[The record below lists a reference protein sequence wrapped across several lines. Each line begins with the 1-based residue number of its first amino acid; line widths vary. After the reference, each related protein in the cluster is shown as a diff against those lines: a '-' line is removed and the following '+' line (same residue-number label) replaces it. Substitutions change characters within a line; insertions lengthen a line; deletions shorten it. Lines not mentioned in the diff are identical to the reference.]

1 MKGIKSLK
9 RLMLRIVLLLITV
22 VLLSYIS
29 RTPLASTVVGSKHD
43 FSTSGGGTFYSTNED
58 EVCVFCHT
66 PHNARTDMSYL
77 WNRNNTVT
85 TFELY
90 SSTTLN
96 ATLNQPQGAS
106 LMCLSCHD
114 GLTAIN
120 VLRNYSPTQ
129 PIMSGNLDQIG
140 DVYYPGSLWGW
151 PGVNIGEQYPGG
163 GGGLGNLTND
173 HPVSF
178 IFDASLI
185 ALDPGLQL
193 PPSGDPVKLYDNRVE
208 CASCH
213 NPHDN
218 ANGQFLVKSNNNSA
232 LCLTCHKK

>member
-1 MKGIKSLK
+1 MQGII
-9 RLMLRIVLLLITV
+9 RIFIFISVVVILVLSIRSARAL
-22 VLLSYIS
+22 
-29 RTPLASTVVGSKHD
+29 TVVGSKHD

-85 TFELY
+85 TFDLY
-90 SSTTLN
+90 SSSTLN
-96 ATLNQPQGAS
+96 ATLNQPTGPS

-114 GLTAIN
+114 GVTAIN
-120 VLRNYSPTQ
+120 VLRNYSPSQ
-129 PIMSGNLDQIG
+129 PAMSGNLDQIG
-140 DVYYPGSLWGW
+140 DVYYPGSPWGW
-151 PGVNIGEQYPGG
+151 PGVNIGELYPGG
-163 GGGLGNLTND
+163 PSGNGNLTND

-178 IFDASLI
+178 IFDANLI
-185 ALDPGLQL
+185 AADPGLQL
-193 PPSGDPVKLYDNRVE
+193 PPSGDPVKLYDNKVE

-232 LCLTCHKK
+232 LCTTCHIK